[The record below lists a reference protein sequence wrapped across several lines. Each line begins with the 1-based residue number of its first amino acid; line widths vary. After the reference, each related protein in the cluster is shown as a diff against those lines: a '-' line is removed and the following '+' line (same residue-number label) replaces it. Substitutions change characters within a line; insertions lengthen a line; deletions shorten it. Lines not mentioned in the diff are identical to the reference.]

1 MKKTLPKGFEKLA
14 SSPTLDG
21 IKASVTR
28 YYAGEEKELRP
39 DSEGFTVHSMTDG
52 RKLSTAVVQTTR
64 GFYFGYS
71 A

>member
-21 IKASVTR
+21 IKASISR

-39 DSEGFTVHSMTDG
+39 DKEGFAVHSVSDG
-52 RKLSTAVVQTTR
+52 RKLSTEVIQTTR